1 MDEGLEEEVIKLR
14 RMLDLV
20 HRNDDLDQNFKSIS
34 KFDIHSLHNVE
45 KTIET
50 LMDKRTIKDYPK
62 LRGFLMTPEQRAE
75 EERKKE
81 EKERRRQRRE
91 ERKDMTDLE
100 RRIEKQGNL
109 DRAGRG
115 FMD

>member
-1 MDEGLEEEVIKLR
+1 MLKRQLKL
-14 RMLDLV
+14 
-20 HRNDDLDQNFKSIS
+20 I
-34 KFDIHSLHNVE
+34 
-45 KTIET
+45 
-50 LMDKRTIKDYPK
+50 DKRTIKDYPK
-62 LRGFLMTPEQRAE
+62 LRGFLMTPEEKAE
-75 EERKKE
+75 EERQNE

-91 ERKDMTDLE
+91 KRKHMTDLE